1 MWVFNCLGRL
11 AKSGWFGQHWNCS
24 PNWQQFP
31 QQRIIFLINFQQDTQ
46 IRKSWGHPSLNQKNM
61 LVQVNDYKSSWIWI
75 IKHIFLINEETLLNI
90 LDTFLCKIMKRK
102 MKCIFEL
109 CAAIWQE
116 FGHPKIGPLYHCH
129 TQLNVCEKEGLQCF
143 SYLIQIFVLD
153 QIWLDLS
160 IHFWHSQPTFA
171 YEF

>member
-1 MWVFNCLGRL
+1 
-11 AKSGWFGQHWNCS
+11 
-24 PNWQQFP
+24 
-31 QQRIIFLINFQQDTQ
+31 
-46 IRKSWGHPSLNQKNM
+46 M

-116 FGHPKIGPLYHCH
+116 FGQPKISPLYHCH

-143 SYLIQIFVLD
+143 SYLIQIFGYTTINLISTAVSRLMRPSAKVLLKVI
-153 QIWLDLS
+153 IWKIYLLK
-160 IHFWHSQPTFA
+160 IFRV
-171 YEF
+171 